1 MDPSARDAVAE
12 ASTTL
17 ADAMKQC
24 FAVGGGKDADGETL
38 RRWLAGITGFGGDT
52 ASVDGA
58 ALLATAQRAAGA
70 LVAAT
75 SRAATAE
82 RAAEEAKEAVDQMCV
97 DLDATRAE
105 RDAPR
110 ARRSTANGRR
120 AADGKTRRRARS
132 LARGV
137 ERRAQ
142 RIASDD
148 RRGGQAIGSRRG
160 RRGGEVEAA
169 GGVGRAE
176 KSQLG
181 DVIRRL
187 ASRTLGRGK
196 RRARRGTLPAP
207 RAVRAGR
214 ATGENERAVLGKSR
228 KSRFA
233 RFDDSAR
240 RSIGTTY
247 S

>member
-1 MDPSARDAVAE
+1 MANAAATKDLANVDPSARDAVAE

-24 FAVGGGKDADGETL
+24 FAVGGGEDADGETL

-105 RDAPR
+105 RDAAR
-110 ARRSTANGRR
+110 AAPTANGRR

-132 LARGV
+132 LRSRRRETSSAHC
-137 ERRAQ
+137 ERRSP
-142 RIASDD
+142 RRTGD
-148 RRGGQAIGSRRG
+148 R
-160 RRGGEVEAA
+160 
-169 GGVGRAE
+169 
-176 KSQLG
+176 L
-181 DVIRRL
+181 
-187 ASRTLGRGK
+187 
-196 RRARRGTLPAP
+196 
-207 RAVRAGR
+207 
-214 ATGENERAVLGKSR
+214 
-228 KSRFA
+228 
-233 RFDDSAR
+233 
-240 RSIGTTY
+240 
-247 S
+247 